1 MKNGETADFAVRQ
14 SFLIAFSYCSDYCV
28 YLLRYSG
35 DVRIA
40 DLVRLVGVLLG
51 ALGLVSY
58 LSGFVGYSQV
68 LSVIHGFGRLFSVIT
83 GFPLICGLTFEQN
96 LFGLILSASVSPHR
110 MTEGINRHKS
120 GQHRQ
125 NQNNGQYTGAV

>member
-1 MKNGETADFAVRQ
+1 MRSG
-14 SFLIAFSYCSDYCV
+14 SLFLLRLLIALIIAFSYCSDYCV

-125 NQNNGQYTGAV
+125 NQNNGQYSGAV